1 MDYDFYTD
9 VYQGDSIP
17 AEEFLR
23 LARRA
28 GTQLER
34 YKRDYQVTA
43 PAPDSEALAICAMAD
58 ALYIIRHAITGG
70 RAPLSYVRDALSA
83 VLPGKLLTAV
93 ILFSLLLLFLF
104 DWADERQD
112 AIRTVSSWPAWV
124 RWPVYLTFLLLL
136 LLFIPKE
143 SAAPF
148 IYFQF

>member
-1 MDYDFYTD
+1 M
-9 VYQGDSIP
+9 
-17 AEEFLR
+17 
-23 LARRA
+23 
-28 GTQLER
+28 
-34 YKRDYQVTA
+34 
-43 PAPDSEALAICAMAD
+43 
-58 ALYIIRHAITGG
+58 
-70 RAPLSYVRDALSA
+70 RDALSA